1 MSNTTPEHQSQA
13 QAQLQ
18 RQFKSPTHPSVIRV
32 VQQPGSF
39 ASYSESTTTQPP
51 GALVA
56 RLTSPPLTFVPG
68 KSWSTVQVSET
79 QHIELNC
86 DFLYLNHS
94 CEPSLELHVVPDGG
108 DLDNAKPVIEVR
120 VAARR
125 DEHGNPQG
133 IKPGDELTFFY
144 PSTEWIMDQPF
155 ECRCA
160 TKSCKGWI
168 SGARDMTPDQ
178 LRGYFL
184 NAHIEDL
191 RSIPRQ
197 EAGGKD

>member
-1 MSNTTPEHQSQA
+1 MPETQ
-13 QAQLQ
+13 
-18 RQFKSPTHPSVIRV
+18 SPTHPSVIRV
-32 VQQPGSF
+32 VRQPGSF
-39 ASYSESTTTQPP
+39 ASYSISTTTLPA

-56 RLTSPPLTFVPG
+56 RLTSPPLTFAPA
-68 KSWSTVQVSET
+68 KRWSSVQVSET

-86 DFLYLNHS
+86 DFLYVNHS
-94 CEPSLELHVVPDGG
+94 CEPSLEFHVVADAEE
-108 DLDNAKPVIEVR
+108 DKPVIEVR

-125 DEHGNPQG
+125 DEHGQPVG
-133 IKPGDELTFFY
+133 IQPGDHLTFFY

-155 ECRCA
+155 ECKCGTR
-160 TKSCKGWI
+160 SCKGWI

-197 EAGGKD
+197 QQEGQGKN